1 MKAIVENGAPRAETC
16 AGVDSRFFEEM
27 LKFACLILLAA
38 FIPRSFA
45 AGAKY
50 PVSPKGDHVDIYH
63 GQKVADPYRWLEA
76 LDAPATKAWVAAQ
89 NTLTDA
95 TLAQMP
101 ERAVIKQ
108 RLTELWNYPRTG
120 LPFKEAQWYFFTK
133 NNGLQNQS
141 QRL

>member
-1 MKAIVENGAPRAETC
+1 
-16 AGVDSRFFEEM
+16 M
-27 LKFACLILLAA
+27 LKYLFLVLLAP
-38 FIPRSFA
+38 FLSL
-45 AGAKY
+45 AGAAAEKY
-50 PVSPKGDHVDIYH
+50 PVSLKGDHVDVYH

-76 LDAPATKAWVAAQ
+76 LEAPATKAWVAAQ

-120 LPFKEAQWYFFTK
+120 LPFKEGQWYFFTK
-133 NNGLQNQS
+133 N
-141 QRL
+141 